1 MCIRDRSELA
11 GRPGAGDREVM
22 PAPAVQP
29 ICGDGAG
36 LIIPAASPVPRRVV
50 VCTAFTHAVSR
61 VHVPPLPT
69 VRVSAATGAIQPLDP
84 LLAHGAPPVVA
95 PGRNTM
101 ARAGRAARSRPAAA
115 ERREA

>member
-1 MCIRDRSELA
+1 
-11 GRPGAGDREVM
+11 M

-101 ARAGRAARSRPAAA
+101 ARAGRCLLYTSPSPRA
-115 ERREA
+115 